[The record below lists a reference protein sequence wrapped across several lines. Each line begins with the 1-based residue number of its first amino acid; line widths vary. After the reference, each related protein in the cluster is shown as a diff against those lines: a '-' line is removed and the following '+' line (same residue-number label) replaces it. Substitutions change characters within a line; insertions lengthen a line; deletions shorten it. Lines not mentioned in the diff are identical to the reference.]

1 MSRQYSTGKL
11 TFGEWFGLIF
21 GGGTVAAL
29 LLFQLA
35 FVARLAGFGW

>member
-1 MSRQYSTGKL
+1 MSRGYSTRKA

-21 GGGTVAAL
+21 GGGSVAAL